1 MRVRKD
7 IVTKTSKRLA
17 SLLLSALS
25 LILSLGVLCLTAAAF
40 LEPTSSNLAVVG
52 TSVWAT
58 YGPHLLL
65 AAVNSLALA
74 VLPRLL
80 LHHARGPAVP
90 AVALA
95 ACLGSGFIVFQI
107 VSAAVSAGGSFNPVT
122 SLLLGDMENPPPDA
136 VATVRIVGG
145 TELRAAIY
153 RPRDAATPAP
163 TMVYVH
169 GGGFMTGHRT
179 ETAADL
185 DWFARNGWLVISI
198 DYRLFGPGEATW
210 DKAMP
215 DAACGLIWAQRNTAR
230 FGGDPGR
237 IALLGD
243 SAGGNLAIN
252 IGFAAAGGMAVPEC
266 GGEVPVPTAIATQ
279 YPAVDPLSIF
289 ERGFPSPGFEPSMLI
304 EGYIGG
310 APAEHPERVAAISS
324 RTYLTPK
331 APPTL
336 VILPE
341 RDSLVVAEGT
351 LAFVEEARAAGVD
364 IELVRLPFSNHVYNQ
379 IAANSLGNQA
389 GRTIRMS
396 FLEQHVR

>member
-1 MRVRKD
+1 M
-7 IVTKTSKRLA
+7 TSKRHASLLFSA
-17 SLLLSALS
+17 VSLLLSLS
-25 LILSLGVLCLTAAAF
+25 VLSLTAAAF
-40 LEPTSSNLAVVG
+40 LDPTSGSLAVVG
-52 TSVWAT
+52 TTVWAT

-65 AAVNSLALA
+65 AAVTSLALA
-74 VLPRLL
+74 VLPRVLL
-80 LHHARGPAVP
+80 RQARGPVVP
-90 AVALA
+90 AAALA

-107 VSAAVSAGGSFNPVT
+107 VWAAVSAGGSFKPVA

-136 VATVRIVGG
+136 VETVRIVGE

-153 RPRDAATPAP
+153 RPGDATAPAP
-163 TMVYVH
+163 TLVYVH

-185 DWFARNGWLVISI
+185 DWFAARGWLVISV
-198 DYRLFGPGEATW
+198 DYRLFGAGEATW

-215 DAACGLIWAQRNTAR
+215 DAACGLIWAQRNAAR
-230 FGGDPGR
+230 FGGDPKR

-252 IGFAAAGGMAVPEC
+252 IGFAAAEGMSVPDC
-266 GGEVPVPTAIATQ
+266 GGDVPAPMAIATQ
-279 YPAVDPLSIF
+279 YPAVDPISIY
-289 ERGFPSPGFEPSMLI
+289 ERGFPIPGFEPMMLI

-310 APAEHPERVAAISS
+310 APAEHPERVTAISS

-341 RDSLVVAEGT
+341 SDSLVVAEGT

-364 IELVRLPFSNHVYNQ
+364 IELVRLPFANHIYNQ

-389 GRTIRMS
+389 GRTIRMR
-396 FLEQHVR
+396 FLQQHAR

>member
-1 MRVRKD
+1 M
-7 IVTKTSKRLA
+7 TSKRHASLLFSA
-17 SLLLSALS
+17 VSLLLSLS
-25 LILSLGVLCLTAAAF
+25 VLSLTAAAF
-40 LEPTSSNLAVVG
+40 LDPTSSSLAVVG
-52 TSVWAT
+52 TTIWT
-58 YGPHLLL
+58 TCGPHLLL
-65 AAVNSLALA
+65 AAVTSLALA
-74 VLPRLL
+74 VLPRVLL
-80 LHHARGPAVP
+80 RQARGPVVP
-90 AVALA
+90 AAALA
-95 ACLGSGFIVFQI
+95 ACLGSVFIVSQI
-107 VSAAVSAGGSFNPVT
+107 VWAAASAGGSFNPVA
-122 SLLLGDMENPPPDA
+122 SLLLGDMEAPPPDA
-136 VATVRIVGG
+136 VETVRIVGG

-163 TMVYVH
+163 ILVYVH

-185 DWFARNGWLVISI
+185 DWFAARGWLVISV
-198 DYRLFGPGEATW
+198 DYRLFGAGEATW

-215 DAACGLIWAQRNTAR
+215 DAACGLIWAQRNAAR
-230 FGGDPGR
+230 FGGDPKR

-252 IGFAAAGGMAVPEC
+252 IGFAAAEGMSVPDC
-266 GGEVPVPTAIATQ
+266 GGDVPAPMAIATQ
-279 YPAVDPLSIF
+279 YPAVDPISIY
-289 ERGFPSPGFEPSMLI
+289 ERGFPIPGFEPRMLI

-310 APAEHPERVAAISS
+310 ALAEHPERVTAISS

-341 RDSLVVAEGT
+341 SDSLVVAEGT

-364 IELVRLPFSNHVYNQ
+364 IELVRLPFASHIYNQ

-389 GRTIRMS
+389 GRTIRMR
-396 FLEQHVR
+396 FLQQHVR

>member
-1 MRVRKD
+1 
-7 IVTKTSKRLA
+7 
-17 SLLLSALS
+17 
-25 LILSLGVLCLTAAAF
+25 LSLGVICLAAAAF
-40 LEPTSSNLAVVG
+40 LDPTSGSLAVVG
-52 TSVWAT
+52 ATVWTT

-65 AAVNSLALA
+65 AAVTSLALA
-74 VLPRLL
+74 VLPRVLQRQ
-80 LHHARGPAVP
+80 ARGPVVP
-90 AVALA
+90 AAALA

-107 VSAAVSAGGSFNPVT
+107 VWAAVSAGGSFKPVA

-136 VATVRIVGG
+136 VETVRIVGE

-153 RPRDAATPAP
+153 RPGDATAPAP
-163 TMVYVH
+163 TLVYVH

-185 DWFARNGWLVISI
+185 DWFAARGWLVISV
-198 DYRLFGPGEATW
+198 DYRLFGAGEATW

-215 DAACGLIWAQRNTAR
+215 DAACGLIWAQRNAAR
-230 FGGDPGR
+230 FGGDPKR

-252 IGFAAAGGMAVPEC
+252 IGFAAAEGMSVPDC
-266 GGEVPVPTAIATQ
+266 GGDVPAPMAIATQ
-279 YPAVDPLSIF
+279 YPAVDPISIY
-289 ERGFPSPGFEPSMLI
+289 ERGFPIPGFEPRMLI

-310 APAEHPERVAAISS
+310 APAEHPERVTAISS

-341 RDSLVVAEGT
+341 SDSLVVAEGT

-364 IELVRLPFSNHVYNQ
+364 IELVRLPFANHIYNQ

-389 GRTIRMS
+389 GRTIRMR
-396 FLEQHVR
+396 FLQQHAR